1 MDIFKGCCAG
11 FLNQQIFIL
20 PNIKGILV
28 GVVGME
34 PDYKNI
40 ISHIDI
46 DRSLG
51 AIEYSSFNGMEDE
64 SILEFKSD
72 IEAGNDSIE
81 MHLVKSKAYKEA
93 LVLRLKKSDGAFS
106 GTWRDFL
113 REEQKTFGGSKIFYI
128 DNDCSKLLVL
138 ALPNEVRNK
147 MNMVITRL
155 NKINEKIT
163 RINARIK
170 KENIEL
176 YTSRAKNKAAMD
188 KKKDDIINFIN
199 QNLRV

>member
-1 MDIFKGCCAG
+1 
-11 FLNQQIFIL
+11 
-20 PNIKGILV
+20 
-28 GVVGME
+28 ME
-34 PDYKNI
+34 HDYKNI

-46 DRSLG
+46 DRSLD
-51 AIEYSSFNGMEDE
+51 AIEYFSFHGDEDE
-64 SILEFKSD
+64 AILDFKSD

-93 LVLRLKKSDGAFS
+93 LILRLKKSNGAYS
-106 GTWRDFL
+106 DAWRDFL

-128 DNDCSKLLVL
+128 DNECSKLLVL
-138 ALPNEVRNK
+138 SLPNEIRNK

-163 RINARIK
+163 RINSRIK
-170 KENIEL
+170 KENLDL
-176 YTSRAKNKAAMD
+176 YTSRLKNRESAD
-188 KKKDDIINFIN
+188 KKKDEIINFIN

>member
-1 MDIFKGCCAG
+1 
-11 FLNQQIFIL
+11 
-20 PNIKGILV
+20 
-28 GVVGME
+28 ME

-51 AIEYSSFNGMEDE
+51 SIEFLAFDGIENDG
-64 SILEFKSD
+64 IHEFRDD

-81 MHLVKSKAYKEA
+81 LHLVKSKSYREA
-93 LVLRLKKSDGAFS
+93 LVLKLKKSPYSDA
-106 GTWRDFL
+106 WKDLL
-113 REEQKTFGGSKIFYI
+113 REEQKTFGGSKIFYM
-128 DNDCSKLLVL
+128 DNDCTKLLVL
-138 ALPNEVRNK
+138 SLPNEISSKV
-147 MNMVITRL
+147 NMLVTRL

-163 RINARIK
+163 RINAKIK
-170 KENIEL
+170 KENIDI
-176 YTSRAKNKAAMD
+176 YSSRPKSREAAD

>member
-1 MDIFKGCCAG
+1 M
-11 FLNQQIFIL
+11 
-20 PNIKGILV
+20 
-28 GVVGME
+28 ME
-34 PDYKNI
+34 TDYKNI

-51 AIEYSSFNGMEDE
+51 AIEYSTFNGIEDE
-64 SILEFKSD
+64 SVLEFKED

-81 MHLVKSKAYKEA
+81 LHLVRSKSYKEA
-93 LVLRLKKSDGAFS
+93 LILRLKKTNGAYSDV
-106 GTWRDFL
+106 WREFL

-128 DNDCSKLLVL
+128 SSDSGKLLVL
-138 ALPNEVRNK
+138 SLPNEIRNK
-147 MNMVITRL
+147 LNMAVTRL

-170 KENIEL
+170 KENL
-176 YTSRAKNKAAMD
+176 DVYSSRVKSKEAMS